1 MSQKYIKDISR
12 IGFSIHDLK
21 CWYEGELHGLR
32 KLIGFGF
39 ENTFFLSEE
48 GNITSYYDLIECEQF
63 YKILDEKLTEEFFNQ
78 ISGSFFELVEES
90 KRAKSHEEIFKLMV
104 SLWAILAVFHEI
116 SNSPEYANES
126 MLRRLFRIRE
136 NTESFFHN
144 LSNKLDKNRTFP
156 KNYLFF
162 KGKVFETSL
171 SSFMGKNDFIL
182 KNE

>member
-1 MSQKYIKDISR
+1 
-12 IGFSIHDLK
+12 
-21 CWYEGELHGLR
+21 
-32 KLIGFGF
+32 
-39 ENTFFLSEE
+39 
-48 GNITSYYDLIECEQF
+48 
-63 YKILDEKLTEEFFNQ
+63 
-78 ISGSFFELVEES
+78 
-90 KRAKSHEEIFKLMV
+90 MV